1 MRLED
6 LKNYRYSIR
15 HYCTDEEKN
24 VLREVERFVN
34 EIPDDYVRPMISAR
48 YIDGLTWSEVC
59 TFCCPYL
66 LPDCCRMI
74 VRRYLKSI
82 GVT

>member
-1 MRLED
+1 MRLEE
-6 LKNYRYSIR
+6 LKNYRYHLR
-15 HYCTDEEKN
+15 HPTPEGFADAA
-24 VLREVERFVN
+24 EVEHFVKT
-34 EIPDDYVRPMISAR
+34 IPDDYVRPMVSAR

-74 VRRYLKSI
+74 VRRYLESI